1 MYPKLCVWS
10 ENGTNHRQ
18 IETSSSIIKVRSEL
32 ECVSLCTRHDD
43 CCFAN
48 YRDST
53 KECSVG
59 TSNRCHASSV
69 YAYGWQLLRRGRIYQ
84 NKVFYHIGDTK
95 KWSDAQDFCD
105 SFRMRLATVSSSNE
119 NEFLKSLTNYPNG
132 IWLGGSDSL
141 SEGTWRWN
149 KPTRDMTFYDWGR
162 VLLVV
167 QPDGWIVSNCL
178 SYFKCDP
185 FAKSYEWV
193 DEPCSVSNP
202 FLCER
207 VVRVDKD
214 TWPIED

>member
-1 MYPKLCVWS
+1 MIVALQITGIPQKNVVL
-10 ENGTNHRQ
+10 EHRTDAMHPLYTHMAGSYL
-18 IETSSSIIKVRSEL
+18 EEVESTRTRCFIIL
-32 ECVSLCTRHDD
+32 
-43 CCFAN
+43 
-48 YRDST
+48 
-53 KECSVG
+53 
-59 TSNRCHASSV
+59 
-69 YAYGWQLLRRGRIYQ
+69 
-84 NKVFYHIGDTK
+84 GDTK

-162 VLLVV
+162 VLFVP
-167 QPDGWIVSNCL
+167 QPNGYIISNCL
-178 SYFKCDP
+178 SYFNCDP
-185 FAKSYEWV
+185 LATSYEWV

-207 VVRVDKD
+207 
-214 TWPIED
+214 